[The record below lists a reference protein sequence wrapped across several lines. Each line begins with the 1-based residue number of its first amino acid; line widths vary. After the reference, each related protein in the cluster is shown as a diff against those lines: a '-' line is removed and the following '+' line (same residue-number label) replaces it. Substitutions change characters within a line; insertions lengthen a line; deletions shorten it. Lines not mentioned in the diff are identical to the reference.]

1 MSGYFRRIASGVLH
15 PQRAIHPVVGSLW
28 IPQHNAVRSD
38 QISETMAPIV
48 PLHST
53 RPDAGQTRSALT
65 RASVEQQSASARQD
79 LSARTPDV
87 SNPIEAKLE
96 PEHPL
101 LAVRDA
107 TIRQARDGPHADDL
121 ARPTAFTPLV
131 ATSSRASMLQPRGI
145 VPASTLS
152 RERTLPVT
160 PSPASQ
166 PDEIEI
172 HIGRIEVAAVL
183 PQPAP
188 RPPAPPV
195 RKTLDLGEYLKRD
208 RRSR

>member
-1 MSGYFRRIASGVLH
+1 
-15 PQRAIHPVVGSLW
+15 
-28 IPQHNAVRSD
+28 
-38 QISETMAPIV
+38 
-48 PLHST
+48 
-53 RPDAGQTRSALT
+53 
-65 RASVEQQSASARQD
+65 
-79 LSARTPDV
+79 
-87 SNPIEAKLE
+87 
-96 PEHPL
+96 
-101 LAVRDA
+101 
-107 TIRQARDGPHADDL
+107 
-121 ARPTAFTPLV
+121 
-131 ATSSRASMLQPRGI
+131 MLQPRGI

-195 RKTLDLGEYLKRD
+195 RKTMDLGEYLERD

>member
-15 PQRAIHPVVGSLW
+15 PQHAIHPAVGSLW
-28 IPQHNAVRSD
+28 VPPRNTAPSEQL
-38 QISETMAPIV
+38 SETMETIV
-48 PLHST
+48 PRSSNQ
-53 RPDAGQTRSALT
+53 PDAQHTRSALT
-65 RASVEQQSASARQD
+65 RMSTEQQSAAPRKDFSARG
-79 LSARTPDV
+79 

-152 RERTLPVT
+152 RKRTLPVT

-195 RKTLDLGEYLKRD
+195 RKTMDLGEYLKRD